1 MIKRKEDAYA
11 GRQAQG
17 EAYDLISFGE
27 APAIRVKLNGS
38 DIQYVQKGYLKRGKR
53 KPEIESLYNHP
64 VHQKIVGGFKVN
76 CGGEVI
82 SIHRLDNDVA
92 LFSGARQFNGPP
104 KSLNA
109 ILRMKF

>member
-1 MIKRKEDAYA
+1 MVERKEDAYA

-17 EAYDLISFGE
+17 KAYDLKSFGE

-38 DIQYVQKGYLKRGKR
+38 DVQYVQKGYLKRGKG

-64 VHQKIVGGFKVN
+64 VHQKIVGGFEVN
-76 CGGEVI
+76 CGGEVV
-82 SIHRLDNDVA
+82 SIYRLDNDVT
-92 LFSGARQFNGPP
+92 LFSGARQLNGPP
-104 KSLNA
+104 KSLNV